1 MPSFEAQVGSTTYY
15 FVAILVILH
24 FAALVSL
31 LTYFIQILHEEDMAQ
46 ARHAIFKLC
55 LISKITKKYYGKVS
69 RPYCNNNTRAI

>member
-31 LTYFIQILHEEDMAQ
+31 LTYFIRILHEGRYGPSTSCYLQIVFDL
-46 ARHAIFKLC
+46 K
-55 LISKITKKYYGKVS
+55 KIL
-69 RPYCNNNTRAI
+69 